1 MQAISVLTRINSMR
15 DVELEAYWADIR
27 AMMETDGWRR
37 HCEELRTQAEAI
49 NSVEA
54 TVNAEDMWIRKG
66 QLSVIATILNLEA
79 TINSGEEVYLAELQG
94 EDD

>member
-1 MQAISVLTRINSMR
+1 MR

>member
-1 MQAISVLTRINSMR
+1 MQVNSVLTRVNSMR

-37 HCEELRTQAEAI
+37 HCEELKTQAEVI

-54 TVNAEDMWIRKG
+54 VVSVEDMWIRKG
-66 QLSVIATILNLEA
+66 QLSVIATVLNFEDTVKL
-79 TINSGEEVYLAELQG
+79 NSELYLAELQG
-94 EDD
+94 KDD

>member
-1 MQAISVLTRINSMR
+1 MR

-27 AMMETDGWRR
+27 AMMETSGWRR
-37 HCEELRTQAEAI
+37 HCEELTTQAAVI

-54 TVNAEDMWIRKG
+54 VVSIEDMWIRKG

-79 TINSGEEVYLAELQG
+79 TVNSNSDSYLAELQG

>member
-1 MQAISVLTRINSMR
+1 MR

-37 HCEELRTQAEAI
+37 HCEELKTQAEII

-79 TINSGEEVYLAELQG
+79 TINSGEEAYLADLQG
-94 EDD
+94 KDD

>member
-1 MQAISVLTRINSMR
+1 MQVISVLTRINSMR

-94 EDD
+94 KDD

>member
-1 MQAISVLTRINSMR
+1 MR
-15 DVELEAYWADIR
+15 DVELEAYWSDIR

-37 HCEELRTQAEAI
+37 HCKELTTQAAII

-54 TVNAEDMWIRKG
+54 AQSADDMWIRKG

-79 TINSGEEVYLAELQG
+79 TVNAGEEAYQAELQG

>member
-1 MQAISVLTRINSMR
+1 MR
-15 DVELEAYWADIR
+15 DVELEAYWSDIR

-37 HCEELRTQAEAI
+37 HCEELRTQAEVI

-79 TINSGEEVYLAELQG
+79 TINSGEEAYLAELQG

>member
-1 MQAISVLTRINSMR
+1 MR

-27 AMMETDGWRR
+27 GMMETDGWRR
-37 HCEELRTQAEAI
+37 HCKELTEQAEII

-54 TVNAEDMWIRKG
+54 TQSADDMWIRKG

-79 TINSGEEVYLAELQG
+79 TVNAGEEAYQAELQG

>member
-1 MQAISVLTRINSMR
+1 MR
-15 DVELEAYWADIR
+15 DVELEAYWSDIR

-37 HCEELRTQAEAI
+37 HCEELKTQAEII

-79 TINSGEEVYLAELQG
+79 TINSGEEAYLADLQG
-94 EDD
+94 KDD

>member
-1 MQAISVLTRINSMR
+1 MR

-27 AMMETDGWRR
+27 GMMETDGWRR
-37 HCEELRTQAEAI
+37 HCEELTAQAAII

-54 TVNAEDMWIRKG
+54 AQSADDMWIRKG

-79 TINSGEEVYLAELQG
+79 TVNAGEEAYQAELQG

>member
-1 MQAISVLTRINSMR
+1 MR

-37 HCEELRTQAEAI
+37 HCEELRTQAEVI

-66 QLSVIATILNLEA
+66 QLSVIATILNFEA
-79 TINSGEEVYLAELQG
+79 TINSGEEAYLAELQG

>member
-1 MQAISVLTRINSMR
+1 MR
-15 DVELEAYWADIR
+15 DVELEAYWVDIR

-37 HCEELRTQAEAI
+37 HCEELRTQAEVI

-79 TINSGEEVYLAELQG
+79 TINSGEETYLAELQG

>member
-1 MQAISVLTRINSMR
+1 MR

-37 HCEELRTQAEAI
+37 HCEELRTQAEVI

-79 TINSGEEVYLAELQG
+79 TINSGEEAYLAELQG